1 MIIRSKVGQPERSVS
16 TSSTATTLDSGRAD
30 RQARELQLTREN
42 SSRSIRSAGSVR
54 TLNDDDFSVYSGFPD
69 DDKDFNHEEILVAG
83 KRKLFTV
90 SEERDPTEDGLESLE
105 WDNKD
110 FSSTST
116 STSNPTQV
124 EGQKT
129 KGTVKKA
136 QRDIP
141 VTFYL

>member
-110 FSSTST
+110 FSSTSS

>member
-1 MIIRSKVGQPERSVS
+1 MLVCDINSVFWS
-16 TSSTATTLDSGRAD
+16 AQGWATATTLDCGRD
-30 RQARELQLTREN
+30 RQTSELAREN
-42 SSRSIRSAGSVR
+42 SSRSIRSVGSVR
-54 TLNDDDFSVYSGFPD
+54 TLNDDDFSVYSGFQD

-105 WDNKD
+105 WDNK
-110 FSSTST
+110 SYSTT
-116 STSNPTQV
+116 SPTQV
-124 EGQKT
+124 QGDSQKT
-129 KGTVKKA
+129 KGAGKKP

>member
-1 MIIRSKVGQPERSVS
+1 M
-16 TSSTATTLDSGRAD
+16 
-30 RQARELQLTREN
+30 
-42 SSRSIRSAGSVR
+42 R

-90 SEERDPTEDGLESLE
+90 SEEKDPTEDGLESLE
-105 WDNKD
+105 WDNK
-110 FSSTST
+110 SYSAST
-116 STSNPTQV
+116 PTTTQADS
-124 EGQKT
+124 QKT
-129 KGTVKKA
+129 KGAVKKA

>member
-1 MIIRSKVGQPERSVS
+1 MNE
-16 TSSTATTLDSGRAD
+16 
-30 RQARELQLTREN
+30 
-42 SSRSIRSAGSVR
+42 
-54 TLNDDDFSVYSGFPD
+54 DDFSVYSGFPD

-105 WDNKD
+105 WDN
-110 FSSTST
+110 S
-116 STSNPTQV
+116 SNPTQV
-124 EGQKT
+124 ESQKT
-129 KGTVKKA
+129 KGSMKKA

>member
-1 MIIRSKVGQPERSVS
+1 MIVRSKVVQPERTVS
-16 TSSTATTLDSGRAD
+16 ISSTATTLDSGRAD
-30 RQARELQLTREN
+30 RQARELSLTREN

-54 TLNDDDFSVYSGFPD
+54 TLTEDDFSVYSGFPD

-105 WDNKD
+105 WDNK
-110 FSSTST
+110 SYSTPT
-116 STSNPTQV
+116 PTPTQG
-124 EGQKT
+124 ESQKT
-129 KGTVKKA
+129 KGPVKKP